1 MLHLYGLF
9 DGLCKPRYPLSV
21 PTARSFAVFAKS
33 DGGVPRSPQDLYRA
47 YSLPDG
53 DSAGSGVTVAV
64 VAAFHASGT
73 YLQSD
78 FDAFNSAFGL
88 PAAVLEI
95 LYSRSGAD
103 ETGDGQSGRAVDSWR
118 LEATADASW
127 LHAVAPGAKILC
139 VLAPN
144 AAITS
149 LMQAALAAAEKADI
163 VSMSFGSAEFDTQ
176 RTFDEALRAT
186 GKCFVA
192 SSGDAGGA
200 VCYPSAS
207 ASAVSVGGALFH
219 RNPVNGRV
227 FSYSA
232 WENGGGGPSLYTG
245 IPEWQRRFVPIAA
258 MSGDRRATP
267 DIALDACLSPG
278 YAVYDRAADT
288 FRGICGTSI
297 GAPVFSGLLA
307 RHMASC
313 GRRLTAAEAGKAL
326 YAAAGSD
333 FYDSE
338 RAKASYYDVIL
349 GSNGR
354 FEARIG
360 YDFCTG
366 LGVPLGKMSDIC
378 RFC

>member
-1 MLHLYGLF
+1 MLHNSLDCLRE
-9 DGLCKPRYPLSV
+9 PRYPLSV
-21 PTARSFAVFAKS
+21 PTARSFAAFAQS
-33 DGGVPRSPQDLYRA
+33 DGSAPRSPWVFYRA
-47 YSLPDG
+47 YGLPY
-53 DSAGSGVTVAV
+53 SETAGSGVTVAV

-73 YLQSD
+73 YL
-78 FDAFNSAFGL
+78 
-88 PAAVLEI
+88 
-95 LYSRSGAD
+95 
-103 ETGDGQSGRAVDSWR
+103 QSGRAVDSWR

-163 VSMSFGSAEFDTQ
+163 VSMSFGSAEFETQ
-176 RTFDEALRAT
+176 TEFDESLRAT
-186 GKCFVA
+186 EKCFVA
-192 SSGDAGGA
+192 SSGDGGGA

-207 ASAVSVGGALFH
+207 ASVVSVGGAVFH
-219 RNPVNGRV
+219 RNPVNGSV

-245 IPEWQRRFVPIAA
+245 IPEWQKRFSPIAA
-258 MSGDRRATP
+258 MSGGNRATP

-278 YAVYDRAADT
+278 YAVYDRAAGD

-297 GAPVFSGLLA
+297 GAPVFSGILA
-307 RHMASC
+307 RHMARS
-313 GRRLTAAEAGKAL
+313 GRRLTAAQVGNAL
-326 YAAAGSD
+326 YAAAGTDS
-333 FYDSE
+333 YDSE
-338 RAKASYYDVIL
+338 QAKASYYDVIL

-354 FEARIG
+354 FDARIG

-366 LGVPLGKMSDIC
+366 LGVPLGEMSVM
-378 RFC
+378 